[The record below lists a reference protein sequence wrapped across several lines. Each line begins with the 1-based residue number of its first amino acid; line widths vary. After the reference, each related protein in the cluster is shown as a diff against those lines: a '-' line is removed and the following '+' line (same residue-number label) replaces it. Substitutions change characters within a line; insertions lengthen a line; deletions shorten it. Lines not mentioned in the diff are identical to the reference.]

1 MKQRRRIR
9 VGVSNPENY
18 DVVQV
23 MRCKTTYKLK
33 VFGQEPIIL
42 DEKLEWDLIREL
54 KKAKSPLLIEEYEAY
69 YINIYTPKK

>member
-1 MKQRRRIR
+1 MKQRRKIR

-18 DVVQV
+18 NVVQV

-33 VFGQEPIIL
+33 VFGEIRIL